1 MNRNLYDARAV
12 FQTLGCVIKH
22 PEYIDEYR
30 MTNTDYEV
38 NSFDQ
43 LVFSAVHNLYK
54 QNIRVIDCFA
64 IDSLL
69 SRYPAQYEIFC
80 DHNGVKRC
88 AEMAN
93 ECEIDN
99 FTYYIERVKKF
110 SLLRYLESSGYD
122 VKRIYDWTVT
132 TAKKQT
138 EQSDKFDNMSIE
150 DMLGYVENSL
160 VVESNIRFCTHA
172 DSHGQLL
179 GEGITK
185 LIDGIKAAPDVG
197 LPLQSP
203 LYTSLA
209 RGMRLRK
216 LYIRSGSTSSGK
228 TRTALADFAH
238 ISIPYF
244 YDTEKRKWKYTG
256 FKEPTLFIS
265 TELEVDEVQTIV
277 LAYLTGINEEVIL
290 MGDYTDE
297 QDKLITQAKEYIK
310 QSYFFVEILPD
321 FTIKDV
327 ETLIK
332 KYHHTEGIRY
342 FCFDY
347 VHTSASLITEIA
359 TMSKGMKLREDQ
371 ILFLFVDRLKVLC
384 NSLKVFILTMTQ
396 LNGTYKDSP
405 VKDETMLS
413 GSKAMANRIDLGEIS
428 LPPTKADLKAV
439 RGIIEASPYNLIPN
453 LVRHIYKL
461 RRGKLSKARIWQRVD
476 LGTGRTVDL
485 FVTDYEYNLIPVT
498 AMEVEIYDEDK
509 RDSKD
514 SNC

>member
-1 MNRNLYDARAV
+1 MNKNLYDARAV
-12 FQTLGCVIKH
+12 FQTLGCIIKH

-38 NSFDQ
+38 RTFDQ

-54 QNIRVIDCFA
+54 QNIKVIDCFA

-80 DHNGVKRC
+80 DNNGVKRC

-93 ECEIDN
+93 ECEVDN

-132 TAKKQT
+132 KAKEQT
-138 EQSDKFDNMSIE
+138 EQSDKFDNTSIE
-150 DMLGYVENSL
+150 DMLSYVENSL
-160 VVESNIRFCTHA
+160 ITESNIRFCTHA

-179 GEGITK
+179 GEGMTK
-185 LIDGIKAAPDVG
+185 LIDAMKDTPEIG

-203 LYTSLA
+203 LYTAIA

-216 LYIRSGSTSSGK
+216 LYIRSGSTASGK
-228 TRTALADFAH
+228 TRTALADFVH
-238 ISIPYF
+238 LSVSYYF
-244 YDTEKRKWKYTG
+244 DWDKREWIYTG
-256 FKEPTLFIS
+256 LSEPSLFIS
-265 TELEVDEVQTIV
+265 TELDVDEVQTIA
-277 LAYLTGINEEVIL
+277 LAYITGINEEIIL
-290 MGDYTDE
+290 SGAYTDE
-297 QDKLITQAKEYIK
+297 QNELLEQAKEYIK
-310 QSYFFVEILPD
+310 QSYLFIEILPD

-332 KYHHTEGIRY
+332 KYHHNEGIRY

-371 ILFLFVDRLKVLC
+371 MLFLFVDRLKVLC
-384 NSLKVFILTMTQ
+384 NTLKIFILTLTQ

-405 VKDETMLS
+405 VKDETMLR
-413 GSKAMANRIDLGEIS
+413 GSKAMADRIDLGEIS

-439 RGIIEASPYNLIPN
+439 KGIVDASRYKLLPN
-453 LVRHIYKL
+453 LVRHVYKL
-461 RRGKLSKARIWQRVD
+461 RRGKLSKVRIWQRVD
-476 LGTGRTVDL
+476 LGTGRTEDL
-485 FVTDYEYNLIPVT
+485 FVTDYDYNLVSVT
-498 AMEVEIYDEDK
+498 ALEVEVIK
-509 RDSKD
+509 
-514 SNC
+514 